1 MSMPLTRRTFIRKGS
16 QMSAAATLSA
26 LGAQVTS
33 AASATASAPSP
44 HPGPGKEKIRIG
56 SWQGPI
62 VEGDLAKNTAKVKE
76 VIDETRALKLD
87 FLCFPECY
95 LSGYRPESVK
105 KCAVPADDPAIADLL
120 RFTANDDTVILV
132 GFAERKEGRIFNTA
146 LVAYKGQVLGLPH
159 KTMLVPVYDT
169 AIFATDLD
177 LPVME
182 AKNIKFGVAIC
193 HTTSFVEPSLYLRWR
208 GARLLFTPHYND
220 IPPGGITESGDH
232 HTFWEHRTMVLN
244 NQAALAA
251 LLKMV
256 VVRSNIVMVT
266 EEHLGAGDS
275 NIWDMNGVCVA
286 AGQPFTE
293 ALVTAEFDKEIFL
306 KEHWI
311 SRKEIPV
318 QLLDMIAQAAK
329 EYPR

>member
-1 MSMPLTRRTFIRKGS
+1 
-16 QMSAAATLSA
+16 MSAAASLFAAGASTSA
-26 LGAQVTS
+26 ATS
-33 AASATASAPSP
+33 AASPLSNRGQET
-44 HPGPGKEKIRIG
+44 IRIG

-62 VEGDLAKNTAKVKE
+62 VEGNFAKNAAKVKE
-76 VIDETRALKLD
+76 VIGQTRPLKLD

-95 LSGYRPESVK
+95 LSGYRPESIK
-105 KCAVPADDPAIADLL
+105 KSAIPATDPAIADLVDIT
-120 RFTANDDTVILV
+120 RGDDTVMLV
-132 GFAERKEGRIFNTA
+132 GFAELKGGKVFNTV

-159 KTMLVPVYDT
+159 KTMLVPAYDT
-169 AIFATDLD
+169 ALFATDLE

-182 AKNIKFGVAIC
+182 AKGIKFGVAIC
-193 HTTSFVEPSLYLRWR
+193 HTTSFVEPSLYLRWK

-232 HTFWEHRTMVLN
+232 HTFWEHRTMILN

-266 EEHLGAGDS
+266 EDHLGAGDS

-293 ALVTAEFDKEIFL
+293 AVVTAEFDKEVFL

-311 SRKEIPV
+311 SRKEIPL
-318 QLLDMIAQAAK
+318 QLVDMIAQAAR